1 MHIDLGLDFYLNAY
15 SVLFSF
21 CADSDFE
28 ILIWL
33 MMIHIPANRI
43 KKTKIVGLL
52 LLLPFIF
59 RVF

>member
-1 MHIDLGLDFYLNAY
+1 MHIDLGLDFISNAY

-33 MMIHIPANRI
+33 MMIHIY
-43 KKTKIVGLL
+43 KQYHSK
-52 LLLPFIF
+52 
-59 RVF
+59 